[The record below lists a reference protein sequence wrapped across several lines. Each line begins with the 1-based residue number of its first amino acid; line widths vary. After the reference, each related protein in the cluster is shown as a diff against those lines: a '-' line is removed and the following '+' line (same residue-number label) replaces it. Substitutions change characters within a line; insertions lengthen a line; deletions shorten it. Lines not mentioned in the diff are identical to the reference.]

1 MKRWLLPGIM
11 ATLATA
17 LLFAL
22 LASGTSTIVASTSV
36 ASTAFV
42 LFAAPAS
49 LAARPWNT
57 LMGHLLG
64 LGAGLLVLPLAGLG
78 VPPAIPYSISVGASV
93 ALMQW
98 ARASHP
104 PAAGTALTVPAAH
117 YHGGFTSTMAIVLLL
132 TVAGL
137 LLVQRP
143 VRKYLPAEE

>member
-1 MKRWLLPGIM
+1 MRRWLLPGIM

-17 LLFAL
+17 LVFAL
-22 LASGTSTIVASTSV
+22 LSSGTSTLVASTSV

-42 LFAAPAS
+42 LFTMPAS

-64 LGAGLLVLPLAGLG
+64 LGAGLMVVPLAQAGM
-78 VPPAIPYSISVGASV
+78 PAAIPYALSVGASV
-93 ALMQW
+93 VLMQW

-117 YHGGFTSTMAIVLLL
+117 YHGGFTPTMAAVILL

-137 LLVQRP
+137 LLVQWP
-143 VRKYLPAEE
+143 VRRYLPPEE